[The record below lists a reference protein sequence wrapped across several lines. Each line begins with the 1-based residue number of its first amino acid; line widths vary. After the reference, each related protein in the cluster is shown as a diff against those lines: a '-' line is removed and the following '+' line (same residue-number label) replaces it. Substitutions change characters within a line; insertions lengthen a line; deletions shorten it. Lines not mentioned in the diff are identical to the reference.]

1 MNKRRDQI
9 DEPNKAAP
17 TAPTSPPPPSD
28 PNSGGVVPV
37 VNQTAQPTTANPQPQ
52 AATSAVP
59 AAPNAQSGLDKN
71 SSEAREKANKA
82 ATSIKTLID
91 QELSRQPSE
100 FSIVRLL
107 ELLVAYASL
116 TGASD
121 IHVDPTPE
129 NIHVRF
135 RVDGIMHDEFTLP
148 KIVQSILVS
157 RMKILCGLRTDEH
170 QTPQDGR
177 FKTML
182 KEIGAVDVRVSIVP
196 TYYGENV
203 EMRLLQSPSGNL
215 QIDGLDMSPNDLS
228 RIKHAISRPYGMI
241 LATGPT
247 GSGKTTMLYTI
258 LRTLNTPE
266 VSIITIEDP
275 IEYSISG
282 IEQIQVAPQAGL
294 TFATGLRSILR
305 QDPNVIMV
313 GEIRDQETAEIAV
326 NAALTGH
333 LLLSTLHT
341 NDSATTL
348 ARLTEFK
355 IEPFLIAS
363 TVNIAI
369 GQRLVR
375 QICPYCRVQKVI
387 TDVEYQ
393 SLAESI
399 PAEILGNN
407 RTFYVG
413 QGCKICNNSGYLGR
427 VGIYEVLI
435 VDDPIR
441 EAIMRRANASEIMGL
456 AIKAGTTTMLQDGF
470 RKALEGKTT
479 IEEVLRVVH
488 E

>member
-1 MNKRRDQI
+1 MP
-9 DEPNKAAP
+9 EVAP
-17 TAPTSPPPPSD
+17 VATP
-28 PNSGGVVPV
+28 VPEV
-37 VNQTAQPTTANPQPQ
+37 AQPTNPPAPPSPDTTNQPTVPQSGTTDAHTQANQ
-52 AATSAVP
+52 AA
-59 AAPNAQSGLDKN
+59 N
-71 SSEAREKANKA
+71 
-82 ATSIKTLID
+82 SIKALID

-100 FSIVRLL
+100 FSIVRLID
-107 ELLVAYASL
+107 LLIAYGSL
-116 TGASD
+116 KGASD
-121 IHVDPTPE
+121 IHIDPTPDS
-129 NIHVRF
+129 IKIRF
-135 RVDGIMHDEFTLP
+135 RVDGIMHHEFTLP
-148 KIVQSILVS
+148 KIVQTILVT

-177 FKTML
+177 FKSL
-182 KEIGAVDVRVSIVP
+182 IKEIGTVDIRVSIVP

-203 EMRLLQSPSGNL
+203 EMRILQSPSANRVVE
-215 QIDGLDMSPNDLS
+215 DLDLAPNDLAK
-228 RIKHAISRPYGMI
+228 IKKAISRPYGMI

-258 LRTLNTPE
+258 LRSLNTPD

-275 IEYSISG
+275 IEYSIGG
-282 IEQIQVAPQAGL
+282 IVQIQIAPQAGL

-305 QDPNVIMV
+305 QDPNIIMV

-341 NDSATTL
+341 NDASTTL

-363 TVNIAI
+363 TVNVAI

-375 QICPYCRVQKVI
+375 QICPYCRVEKI
-387 TDVEYQ
+387 ISDAEYQ
-393 SLAESI
+393 SLVELIPSSI
-399 PAEILGNN
+399 IGNN
-407 RTFYVG
+407 RKFYFG
-413 QGCKICNNSGYLGR
+413 QGCDVCGNSGYLGR
-427 VGIYEVLI
+427 TGIFEVLLI
-435 VDDPIR
+435 DDQIR
-441 EAIMRRANASEIMGL
+441 EAIMRRANSSEVTAL
-456 AIKAGTTTMLQDGF
+456 AMQSGMTTMLQDGI